1 MNGLF
6 CVSIWIVLL
15 IVVIIVVS
23 RNHPTPDKVIIAWMI
38 FSILIGLYELVML
51 LHRNYLAKMGPKLQ
65 KSNFWARRC
74 SVLSTFD
81 KNWWLQSWAEYSKV
95 DPRYLNPNNYVH
107 AFEFINVLTMFPMA
121 VALFGLL
128 TKRIPRKKI
137 GLMIAFISVVQL
149 TSTTLYYLTWM
160 MNVRKGG
167 KYLWYL
173 LFDLPWIAM
182 PIYGIW
188 WGLKAKNNDLKK

>member
-15 IVVIIVVS
+15 IVVIIVAA
-23 RNHPTPDKVIIAWMI
+23 RNHPPADRAIIAWMI
-38 FSILIGLYELVML
+38 FSILASLYELAML

-65 KSNFWARRC
+65 KSNFWERRC

-81 KNWWLQSWAEYSKV
+81 RSFWLDGWIEYTKI
-95 DPRYLNPNNYVH
+95 DPRYLKPNNYVH
-107 AFEFINVLTMFPMA
+107 AMELINMLTMFPMA
-121 VALFGLL
+121 VALFGIL

-137 GLMIAFISVVQL
+137 KLMMALISVVQL
-149 TSTTLYYLTWM
+149 TSTVLYYITWYM
-160 MNVRKGG
+160 EVRKGG

-173 LFDLPWIAM
+173 LFDLPWIVM
-182 PIYGIW
+182 PIYGII
-188 WGLKAKNNDLKK
+188 WGLKKNF